1 MVGDGVKQY
10 DHQNDG
16 KAFEL
21 AGCPSDYRNKDYR
34 TAVMIKYLADAGT
47 LSVNTFIGFV
57 MLKI

>member
-16 KAFEL
+16 KTFEL

-34 TAVMIKYLADAGT
+34 TAVLIKYLADVNT
-47 LSVNTFIGFV
+47 LSVICFSVIYTF
-57 MLKI
+57 